1 MHITPE
7 LEAELNAE
15 QTTDEKK
22 DSFSSFSAML
32 KARYGAGK
40 SCNYEEA
47 YQAWKLATQ
56 ANQVETAVDKVLDG
70 IDAAKV
76 RESLI
81 KAMNTKNIDGESV
94 AEIYDRKF
102 EVDYVIDKII
112 DKTVD
117 MLMQNF
123 IIIPRS

>member
-7 LEAELNAE
+7 LEAQLNAE
-15 QTTDEKK
+15 ATEK
-22 DSFSSFSAML
+22 
-32 KARYGAGK
+32 
-40 SCNYEEA
+40 
-47 YQAWKLATQ
+47 
-56 ANQVETAVDKVLDG
+56 AVDKVLDG

-94 AEIYDRKF
+94 AEIIYDEEF
-102 EVDYVIDKII
+102 EVDDVI

-123 IIIPRS
+123 IIMPRS

>member
-15 QTTDEKK
+15 ATEK
-22 DSFSSFSAML
+22 
-32 KARYGAGK
+32 
-40 SCNYEEA
+40 
-47 YQAWKLATQ
+47 
-56 ANQVETAVDKVLDG
+56 AVDKVLDW

-81 KAMNTKNIDGESV
+81 KAMKTKNIDGESV
-94 AEIYDRKF
+94 ADLLLYE
-102 EVDYVIDKII
+102 EACVDDII

-123 IIIPRS
+123 IITPRS